1 MISLQYS
8 DYDVA
13 IAATPQR
20 STAPVISPPAA
31 GEYKQAEIV
40 VDVPLEDAAE
50 TTIDFGHA
58 EPGLNI
64 FAGVPHEDLKS
75 SNVVVKQQPAEEKE
89 ISSVEVQQTSTA
101 AQAFHGVA
109 QPAAEDA
116 TAETTSEDSL
126 TAVDLPTP
134 EEEEPVKVQ
143 GALLEEE
150 AEADRVRHELFSDAE
165 LD

>member
-20 STAPVISPPAA
+20 STAPVISPPVA
-31 GEYKQAEIV
+31 GEQKQAEI

-50 TTIDFGHA
+50 TTIDYGHA
-58 EPGLNI
+58 EPGRNI

-101 AQAFHGVA
+101 AQAFDGVA

-134 EEEEPVKVQ
+134 EEEDVKVQ